1 MEGSEPERGG
11 LILMLSSL
19 ACCDVKSLKEFVE
32 EKLSAAVLLTG
43 VHAAFKLCLSIEPEG
58 ALTSVPSYRVNKC
71 GP

>member
-19 ACCDVKSLKEFVE
+19 ACCIVKSLKEFVE

-43 VHAAFKLCLSIEPEG
+43 VHTAFHLCLSI
-58 ALTSVPSYRVNKC
+58 
-71 GP
+71 